1 MSKIAEKTAELK
13 DKVKALL
20 AYKEKEIA
28 EAEAGMRAAQEAI
41 STAEHD
47 METAVFSGNADA
59 YAAAASRRTSASAHL
74 EYAQKRLNNI
84 RYQNGVMS
92 GTEYDEMWEDAL
104 AAAIKSYNEICKPML
119 EHLQA
124 VTTMI
129 DTYSDELADLGRI
142 VNVAYASLVSDNDR
156 KFRPGTVNVMNLPN
170 MYAAQGNIIN
180 RVRMSNLAEYVKK
193 L

>member
-13 DKVKALL
+13 DKIKALL

-28 EAEAGMRAAQEAI
+28 EAETVIKAAQEAI

-47 METAVFSGNADA
+47 MEVAVFSGNADA

-74 EYAQKRLNNI
+74 EYAKKRLDNI
-84 RYQNGVMS
+84 RHQNGVMS
-92 GTEYDEMWEDAL
+92 GTEYDEMRKDAM
-104 AAAIKSYNEICKPML
+104 AAAVESYNQICKPML

-129 DTYSDELADLGRI
+129 DTYSDELADLGRV
-142 VNVAYASLVSDNDR
+142 VNVAYASLVGDNDR
-156 KFRPGTVNVMNLPN
+156 KFKPGTINVLDLPN
-170 MYAAQGNIIN
+170 LYAAQGNIIN